1 MQHSPN
7 KNATQNPPGRLIG
20 YDNGVKSPPLVCL
33 HGFGGSGP
41 DFEQLGQVFT
51 SKRVI
56 APNLPG
62 HGGLRFDEW
71 STMRHLT
78 ALRERI
84 EFPVDVLGYSMG
96 ARVAL
101 HWLIERKLPVRS
113 LTLIGATPGLRTK
126 AERIARLEFE
136 STVSHRL
143 QTNTPIEFQNWWASL
158 PIIRSQSRMP
168 KKAREAMT
176 LRRQKNSLPC
186 LNQALSEWSTARRPN
201 LWKRLVEIKVPVI
214 LIVGKQDLKYSA
226 LAREMV
232 EMCPNA
238 RLELIDGCGHAPH
251 LEKAQIVAQRL
262 DTIL

>member
-1 MQHSPN
+1 M
-7 KNATQNPPGRLIG
+7 
-20 YDNGVKSPPLVCL
+20 
-33 HGFGGSGP
+33 
-41 DFEQLGQVFT
+41 FT

-78 ALRERI
+78 ALREHI
-84 EFPVDVLGYSMG
+84 QFPVDLLGYSMG

-101 HWLIERKLPVRS
+101 HWILERKLPVRS
-113 LTLIGATPGLRTK
+113 LTLIGATPGLRTE
-126 AERIARLEFE
+126 AERIERLEFE
-136 STVSHRL
+136 SKVSHRL

-186 LNQALSEWSTARRPN
+186 LSQALFEWSTARRPN
-201 LWKRLVEIKVPVI
+201 LGRGW
-214 LIVGKQDLKYSA
+214 LKSKCPSYSLPA
-226 LAREMV
+226 
-232 EMCPNA
+232 
-238 RLELIDGCGHAPH
+238 H
-251 LEKAQIVAQRL
+251 K
-262 DTIL
+262 T